1 MWAEKGTICLLFEY
15 GNELQKIKNPSLITE
30 LGLLSDDCGGRRGIR
45 TLDTEKPYNGFRVRR
60 IRPLCH
66 PSALSRAKHYNEI
79 HKL

>member
-1 MWAEKGTICLLFEY
+1 MICLLFEY

-66 PSALSRAKHYNEI
+66 PSALSRAEHYNEI